1 MKQLKAHLS
10 VSVNWRSTTSHGST
24 SPECLLKLSFDQW
37 QVGIDEFF
45 GVVRPYDGVGQGF
58 AVPTAC
64 AHTQLVAD
72 VHICPAVMPSLK
84 TFRPQGVLL

>member
-1 MKQLKAHLS
+1 MKM
-10 VSVNWRSTTSHGST
+10 
-24 SPECLLKLSFDQW
+24 SFDQW
-37 QVGIDEFF
+37 QVEIDESC
-45 GVVRPYDGVGQGF
+45 GVVRPYDGLGRGF

-72 VHICPAVMPSLK
+72 VHIRPAVMPSLK